1 MKMSTTCLNRNE
13 SKPRETALLVK
24 GLQTY
29 GIDVNKRS
37 RGIADELL
45 SQLGRFVWVDPDNVP
60 KEDRPVGLVIHLFGV
75 QQDLVELTG
84 LGEAGDDLVGDMS
97 AKVDRE
103 CKVVVPVLLDQVS
116 EFLTAIELRSL

>member
-1 MKMSTTCLNRNE
+1 MSTTCLNRNE
-13 SKPRETALLVK
+13 SKPREAALLVK

-84 LGEAGDDLVGDMS
+84 LGEAGDDLVGYMS

>member
-1 MKMSTTCLNRNE
+1 MSTTCLNRKK
-13 SKPRETALLVK
+13 SKPRESASLLK
-24 GLQTY
+24 TSQTY

-60 KEDRPVGLVIHLFGV
+60 KENRPVGLVIHLFGV

-84 LGEAGDDLVGDMS
+84 FGEAGNDLVGDMGT
-97 AKVDRE
+97 KVDRK
-103 CKVVVPVLLDQVS
+103 CKVVVSVLLDQVS
-116 EFLTAIELRSL
+116 EFLTAVELRCL